1 MEDVCEEQERSSPH
15 RIQPDGA
22 PVGRPNGSGKSVSLR
37 LHHTPQSPPPMSP
50 SSRLHS
56 PTTANNRNSGGTT
69 TPTSPTS
76 VSTLTVGL
84 RPHRRLSPSKDV
96 RSGRVKSCVKQGVSP
111 APSIAMLAT
120 GAGGGGN
127 EEEPVDDAGPV
138 SGAGVQKKPKVDFV
152 RFDSTEIHYT
162 ESDEYRKKVSEEIKS
177 ACKLSDKNRADRLAR
192 PRMSL
197 LGKPLNYN
205 RGSRRD
211 ARYRRLQSRVYNF
224 LERPR
229 GFKAIF
235 YHVCVFLMVFTCL
248 ALSVFS
254 TIQEYE
260 DQAIAILFVMEII
273 VVIWFSIEF
282 FLRLWSSGCR
292 SRYQGAVGRLK
303 FLKRPFCIIDI
314 VTIAASIVVL
324 VMGTSGQV
332 FATSALRGLRFFQ
345 ILRMV
350 RMDRRG
356 GTWKLLG
363 SVVYAH
369 RQELITTLYIGFLG
383 LIFASFLVY
392 LMEKDVKETK
402 FSNFAQALWWG
413 VITLCTVGYGDM
425 VPETWQGKIIASFC
439 ALLGISFF
447 ALPAGILGSGFA
459 LKVQQQ
465 QRQKHMI
472 RRRQPAATLIQ
483 SLWRCYAA
491 DEHSLSEAT
500 WKIHQVPLPS
510 PPPSAETNGLNHK
523 SLIRR
528 ASSSFKHNASFVAR
542 LPTIRR
548 HKSQSLH
555 SPGNPKPPSGGSGRA
570 GRCPRMT
577 DINASSENLEVTNN
591 GRPMNPSLSEDS
603 VAETALSKKNSDAGL
618 ELACVSSLPSGG
630 GVGSGPLVAT
640 GHDLVVSRTLLSTG
654 GGHFGAGPSS
664 SSRRSSFVSGIFS
677 SAVQRRGSANEN
689 PPTHATSVAIN
700 SAIELE
706 GYNGGQE
713 GLLEELQEEEE
724 EQQHQQQH
732 QQQQQRRQEQEQQQR
747 YRIARFRTP
756 FESLFRVKS
765 ASSAIAAAA
774 AATTVSRYAAD
785 EDEEPRCV
793 QLTNQHKGAIR
804 FIRKMKYFVARRKF
818 KEALKPYDV
827 KDVME
832 QYAAGHVDLLGRVK
846 NVQTRLDQILGKQ
859 GSKSKDVYASKISLA
874 SRVVKI
880 ERQVDDIETKVDS
893 FIDLYMQDRMRLLSL
908 PLHPDSSHS
917 NNPNLPSLPPKGGG
931 AAAVITSVT
940 TSTSGSLKP
949 KPILIDKQFS
959 EPNSPIAKTFEEQ
972 ALQQKRPPMQRGFSD
987 LGHRIKKRVTLS
999 SIPPQYVGNSTAGQ
1013 PAVSE
1018 RGDVVIVVPSIDSEH
1033 LEPVGIEELTSV
1045 CIDTEIEIEPG
1056 SPKTITESSIIM
1068 MDEEDDEEEDI
1079 EEEDIEEEELD
1090 IGGDID
1096 PDSPPWDEYGELDVE
1111 DQDDTTEN
1119 TALLRACAAK
1129 TEIIVTPI
1137 SPVSSAFELNR
1148 MDSEEY
1154 RRSKQQQ
1161 QQQQHHHH
1169 HQQHAAANNNEG
1181 EHQQQMLTTTTAVSA
1196 ASATVATMDSLK
1208 PEMSSSS
1215 RNNGSEDT

>member
-1 MEDVCEEQERSSPH
+1 MTLDKVL
-15 RIQPDGA
+15 QPRRRA
-22 PVGRPNGSGKSVSLR
+22 PPPLSLVSLGNGAKSESLKITIR
-37 LHHTPQSPPPMSP
+37 PGADESPRNGNNENKLPRSLKPQPSP
-50 SSRLHS
+50 SGGGASNNCNNKPNQNNNYRHAAASGGEGRLS
-56 PTTANNRNSGGTT
+56 DVGTASAAVGMEAVPQIKIVIDDTELDRRRADNSNSGQRMAAKETGSGGTGEV
-69 TPTSPTS
+69 
-76 VSTLTVGL
+76 VS
-84 RPHRRLSPSKDV
+84 SPSLLTP
-96 RSGRVKSCVKQGVSP
+96 SSP
-111 APSIAMLAT
+111 PASFWGFGFGNGDPA
-120 GAGGGGN
+120 GN
-127 EEEPVDDAGPV
+127 EDSEDEVGFAVEYELDEMIGSTNDDDVYSVLDGDHHHHHHL
-138 SGAGVQKKPKVDFV
+138 Q
-152 RFDSTEIHYT
+152 RQHHHHHHHLHLQE
-162 ESDEYRKKVSEEIKS
+162 DELDDDDDDEDDDDYRS

-229 GFKAIF
+229 GFRAIF
-235 YHVCVFLMVFTCL
+235 YHVLVFFMVFTCL

-314 VTIAASIVVL
+314 VTIIASIVVL

-402 FSNFAQALWWG
+402 FNNFAQALWWG

-510 PPPSAETNGLNHK
+510 PPPSFRGQKIYLLAKRCPSATE
-523 SLIRR
+523 RR

-555 SPGNPKPPSGGSGRA
+555 SPGNAKPPGSGSGTSGGGSTRA
-570 GRCPRMT
+570 GRCPRVT
-577 DINASSENLEVTNN
+577 DINASSENL
-591 GRPMNPSLSEDS
+591 
-603 VAETALSKKNSDAGL
+603 
-618 ELACVSSLPSGG
+618 
-630 GVGSGPLVAT
+630 
-640 GHDLVVSRTLLSTG
+640 
-654 GGHFGAGPSS
+654 
-664 SSRRSSFVSGIFS
+664 
-677 SAVQRRGSANEN
+677 
-689 PPTHATSVAIN
+689 
-700 SAIELE
+700 
-706 GYNGGQE
+706 
-713 GLLEELQEEEE
+713 
-724 EQQHQQQH
+724 
-732 QQQQQRRQEQEQQQR
+732 
-747 YRIARFRTP
+747 
-756 FESLFRVKS
+756 
-765 ASSAIAAAA
+765 
-774 AATTVSRYAAD
+774 D

-804 FIRKMKYFVARRKF
+804 FIRKLKYFVARKKF
-818 KEALKPYDV
+818 REAQKPYDV

-832 QYAAGHVDLLGRVK
+832 QYTSGHADLLNRVR
-846 NVQTRLDQILGKQ
+846 NLQFRLDQILGKQ

-880 ERQVDDIETKVDS
+880 ERQVDDIETKVDT
-893 FIDLYMQDRMRLLSL
+893 FIELYMQDRKRLLSL
-908 PLHPDSSHS
+908 PLHPDTSHS

-940 TSTSGSLKP
+940 SSSSGSLKP

-959 EPNSPIAKTFEEQ
+959 EPNSPIAKTFEEPI
-972 ALQQKRPPMQRGFSD
+972 QQKRPPMQRGYSD

-999 SIPPQYVGNSTAGQ
+999 SIPPQYVGNSSGQ
-1013 PAVSE
+1013 SND
-1018 RGDVVIVVPSIDSEH
+1018 RGDVVIVVPNIDSDQ
-1033 LEPVGIEELTSV
+1033 LEPVGIEDLASV

-1068 MDEEDDEEEDI
+1068 MDEEDDEDD

-1090 IGGDID
+1090 IGGEI
-1096 PDSPPWDEYGELDVE
+1096 DSPPWDMYGDLDVE
-1111 DQDDTTEN
+1111 DQDETTEN
-1119 TALLRACAAK
+1119 TALLRTAAK

-1137 SPVSSAFELNR
+1137 SPVSSAYELNR
-1148 MDSEEY
+1148 MDSDDY
-1154 RRSKQQQ
+1154 KRSRLGAGSTANTNGQATTPNNNGSGDRQQQ
-1161 QQQQHHHH
+1161 
-1169 HQQHAAANNNEG
+1169 
-1181 EHQQQMLTTTTAVSA
+1181 LTAGTS
-1196 ASATVATMDSLK
+1196 SGGGSSTMDSLK
-1208 PEMSSSS
+1208 PEMTPQQQPHRSLA
-1215 RNNGSEDT
+1215 SEDI

>member
-1 MEDVCEEQERSSPH
+1 MEDHAYEQERGSPH
-15 RIQPDGA
+15 RIQPDGIPTA
-22 PVGRPNGSGKSVSLR
+22 GRHPVVAGRPNGSGKSVSLR
-37 LHHTPQSPPPMSP
+37 LHHTPSSPPPP

-56 PTTANNRNSGGTT
+56 PTGNRKSTTT

-76 VSTLTVGL
+76 ATTLTVGL
-84 RPHRRLSPSKDV
+84 RPHRRQSPSKDV

-111 APSIAMLAT
+111 APSIATLAT
-120 GAGGGGN
+120 GAEEEE
-127 EEEPVDDAGPV
+127 EEEPAAGDNAGP
-138 SGAGVQKKPKVDFV
+138 AGSSANSAIQKKPKVDFV

-510 PPPSAETNGLNHK
+510 PPPSSKLEAAEKLAAST
-523 SLIRR
+523 SAAR

-603 VAETALSKKNSDAGL
+603 VAETALSKKNSD
-618 ELACVSSLPSGG
+618 
-630 GVGSGPLVAT
+630 
-640 GHDLVVSRTLLSTG
+640 
-654 GGHFGAGPSS
+654 
-664 SSRRSSFVSGIFS
+664 
-677 SAVQRRGSANEN
+677 
-689 PPTHATSVAIN
+689 
-700 SAIELE
+700 
-706 GYNGGQE
+706 
-713 GLLEELQEEEE
+713 
-724 EQQHQQQH
+724 
-732 QQQQQRRQEQEQQQR
+732 
-747 YRIARFRTP
+747 
-756 FESLFRVKS
+756 
-765 ASSAIAAAA
+765 
-774 AATTVSRYAAD
+774 D

-908 PLHPDSSHS
+908 PLHPDTSHS

-972 ALQQKRPPMQRGFSD
+972 GALQQQKRPPMQRGFSD

-999 SIPPQYVGNSTAGQ
+999 SIPPQYVGNSTGGQ
-1013 PAVSE
+1013 SAVSE

-1161 QQQQHHHH
+1161 QQQH
-1169 HQQHAAANNNEG
+1169 HAAANNNEG
-1181 EHQQQMLTTTTAVSA
+1181 EHQQQMLTTMV
-1196 ASATVATMDSLK
+1196 ATVGSVGAAMDSLK

-1215 RNNGSEDT
+1215 RNNGSDDT

>member
-1 MEDVCEEQERSSPH
+1 MEDQAYEQERSSPH
-15 RIQPDGA
+15 RIQPDGV
-22 PVGRPNGSGKSVSLR
+22 PVAGRPNGSGKSVSLR
-37 LHHTPQSPPPMSP
+37 LHHTPPPSA
-50 SSRLHS
+50 RLHS
-56 PTTANNRNSGGTT
+56 PTGNRST

-76 VSTLTVGL
+76 TGTTVSVGL
-84 RPHRRLSPSKDV
+84 RPHRRQSPSKDG

-111 APSIAMLAT
+111 APSIAALAT
-120 GAGGGGN
+120 GTGLN
-127 EEEPVDDAGPV
+127 EEEPAVDDAGQT
-138 SGAGVQKKPKVDFV
+138 GNAGTQQKKPHKVDFV

-510 PPPSAETNGLNHK
+510 PPPSFRGQKIYLLARRCPSATERSKLEAAEKLAAST
-523 SLIRR
+523 SAAR

-577 DINASSENLEVTNN
+577 DINASSENL
-591 GRPMNPSLSEDS
+591 
-603 VAETALSKKNSDAGL
+603 
-618 ELACVSSLPSGG
+618 
-630 GVGSGPLVAT
+630 
-640 GHDLVVSRTLLSTG
+640 
-654 GGHFGAGPSS
+654 
-664 SSRRSSFVSGIFS
+664 
-677 SAVQRRGSANEN
+677 
-689 PPTHATSVAIN
+689 
-700 SAIELE
+700 
-706 GYNGGQE
+706 
-713 GLLEELQEEEE
+713 
-724 EQQHQQQH
+724 
-732 QQQQQRRQEQEQQQR
+732 
-747 YRIARFRTP
+747 
-756 FESLFRVKS
+756 
-765 ASSAIAAAA
+765 
-774 AATTVSRYAAD
+774 D

-804 FIRKMKYFVARRKF
+804 FIRKLKYFVARKKF
-818 KEALKPYDV
+818 REAQKPYDV

-832 QYAAGHVDLLGRVK
+832 QYTSGHADLLTRVR
-846 NVQTRLDQILGKQ
+846 NLQFRLDQILGKQ

-908 PLHPDSSHS
+908 PLHPDTSHS

-999 SIPPQYVGNSTAGQ
+999 SIPPQYVGNSTGQ
-1013 PAVSE
+1013 STVSE

-1161 QQQQHHHH
+1161 Q
-1169 HQQHAAANNNEG
+1169 HAAANNNEG
-1181 EHQQQMLTTTTAVSA
+1181 EHQQQMSMMTTTTTTTTTAGVGSMGA
-1196 ASATVATMDSLK
+1196 AMDSLK

>member
-1 MEDVCEEQERSSPH
+1 MRSTAMEDVYENEPHAPDPAEQPK
-15 RIQPDGA
+15 PF
-22 PVGRPNGSGKSVSLR
+22 NGSSGKNVSLR
-37 LHHTPQSPPPMSP
+37 ILSMPSSPLPPVAGAVPSSP
-50 SSRLHS
+50 SAVSLSSTNARDTRHRSSKDRVSRK
-56 PTTANNRNSGGTT
+56 AR
-69 TPTSPTS
+69 
-76 VSTLTVGL
+76 VSTIA
-84 RPHRRLSPSKDV
+84 SPGA
-96 RSGRVKSCVKQGVSP
+96 SGRTDLTPGVTT
-111 APSIAMLAT
+111 IDEG
-120 GAGGGGN
+120 GASDGGN
-127 EEEPVDDAGPV
+127 TPSSLAPCSSTV
-138 SGAGVQKKPKVDFV
+138 KKSKVDFV

-162 ESDEYRKKVSEEIKS
+162 ENEEVHKKISDEIKS

-392 LMEKDVKETK
+392 LMEKDVRGTK

-491 DEHSLSEAT
+491 DEHSMSEAT

-510 PPPSAETNGLNHK
+510 PPPS
-523 SLIRR
+523 R

-555 SPGNPKPPSGGSGRA
+555 SPGNPKPPSGGSGRT
-570 GRCPRMT
+570 GRCPRVT
-577 DINASSENLEVTNN
+577 DINASSENL
-591 GRPMNPSLSEDS
+591 
-603 VAETALSKKNSDAGL
+603 
-618 ELACVSSLPSGG
+618 
-630 GVGSGPLVAT
+630 
-640 GHDLVVSRTLLSTG
+640 
-654 GGHFGAGPSS
+654 
-664 SSRRSSFVSGIFS
+664 
-677 SAVQRRGSANEN
+677 
-689 PPTHATSVAIN
+689 
-700 SAIELE
+700 
-706 GYNGGQE
+706 
-713 GLLEELQEEEE
+713 
-724 EQQHQQQH
+724 
-732 QQQQQRRQEQEQQQR
+732 
-747 YRIARFRTP
+747 
-756 FESLFRVKS
+756 
-765 ASSAIAAAA
+765 
-774 AATTVSRYAAD
+774 D

-804 FIRKMKYFVARRKF
+804 FIRKLKYFVARKKF
-818 KEALKPYDV
+818 REAQKPYDV

-832 QYAAGHVDLLGRVK
+832 QYTSGHADLLTRVR
-846 NVQTRLDQILGKQ
+846 NLQFRLDQILGKQ

-908 PLHPDSSHS
+908 PLHPDTSHS

-931 AAAVITSVT
+931 ASAVITSVT
-940 TSTSGSLKP
+940 TSSSGSLKP
-949 KPILIDKQFS
+949 KPILVDKQFS

-972 ALQQKRPPMQRGFSD
+972 PLQQKRPPMQRGFSD

-999 SIPPQYVGNSTAGQ
+999 SIPPQYVGNSTGQ
-1013 PAVSE
+1013 PSD
-1018 RGDVVIVVPSIDSEH
+1018 RGDVVIVVPNIDAEH
-1033 LEPVGIEELTSV
+1033 LEPVGIEELASV

-1068 MDEEDDEEEDI
+1068 MDEEDDEED
-1079 EEEDIEEEELD
+1079 EEEDIEEEDLD
-1090 IGGDID
+1090 IGAEID
-1096 PDSPPWDEYGELDVE
+1096 PDSPPWDVYGDMDVE

-1119 TALLRACAAK
+1119 TALLRTAAK

-1154 RRSKQQQ
+1154 RRSKQV
-1161 QQQQHHHH
+1161 
-1169 HQQHAAANNNEG
+1169 AANNNEG
-1181 EHQQQMLTTTTAVSA
+1181 EQHQQQQQQQQMLAITGPSGA
-1196 ASATVATMDSLK
+1196 MDSLK
-1208 PEMSSSS
+1208 PERAS
-1215 RNNGSEDT
+1215 NGSDDT

>member
-1 MEDVCEEQERSSPH
+1 
-15 RIQPDGA
+15 
-22 PVGRPNGSGKSVSLR
+22 
-37 LHHTPQSPPPMSP
+37 
-50 SSRLHS
+50 
-56 PTTANNRNSGGTT
+56 
-69 TPTSPTS
+69 
-76 VSTLTVGL
+76 
-84 RPHRRLSPSKDV
+84 
-96 RSGRVKSCVKQGVSP
+96 
-111 APSIAMLAT
+111 
-120 GAGGGGN
+120 
-127 EEEPVDDAGPV
+127 
-138 SGAGVQKKPKVDFV
+138 
-152 RFDSTEIHYT
+152 
-162 ESDEYRKKVSEEIKS
+162 
-177 ACKLSDKNRADRLAR
+177 
-192 PRMSL
+192 MSL

-229 GFKAIF
+229 GYKAIS
-235 YHVCVFLMVFTCL
+235 YHVLVFIMVFTCL

-254 TIQEYE
+254 TIAEYE
-260 DQAIAILFVMEII
+260 EQATAILFVMEII
-273 VVIWFSIEF
+273 VVIWFGVEF

-303 FLKRPFCIIDI
+303 FLKRPFCVIDI

-324 VMGTSGQV
+324 VMGSSGQV

-392 LMEKDVKETK
+392 LMEKDVEKTK
-402 FSNFAQALWWG
+402 FNNFAQALWWG

-510 PPPSAETNGLNHK
+510 PPPS
-523 SLIRR
+523 R

-555 SPGNPKPPSGGSGRA
+555 SPGNAKPPSGSGGGGPGPTGSGGRS
-570 GRCPRMT
+570 GRCPRVT

-603 VAETALSKKNSDAGL
+603 VAETALSKKNSD
-618 ELACVSSLPSGG
+618 
-630 GVGSGPLVAT
+630 
-640 GHDLVVSRTLLSTG
+640 
-654 GGHFGAGPSS
+654 
-664 SSRRSSFVSGIFS
+664 
-677 SAVQRRGSANEN
+677 
-689 PPTHATSVAIN
+689 
-700 SAIELE
+700 
-706 GYNGGQE
+706 
-713 GLLEELQEEEE
+713 
-724 EQQHQQQH
+724 
-732 QQQQQRRQEQEQQQR
+732 
-747 YRIARFRTP
+747 
-756 FESLFRVKS
+756 
-765 ASSAIAAAA
+765 
-774 AATTVSRYAAD
+774 D

-793 QLTNQHKGAIR
+793 ALTNQHKGAIR

-874 SRVVKI
+874 SRVVKV
-880 ERQVDDIETKVDS
+880 ERQVDDIETKLDT
-893 FIDLYMQDRMRLLSL
+893 FIELYMQDRKRLLSL
-908 PLHPDSSHS
+908 PLHADASHS

-931 AAAVITSVT
+931 ASAVITSVT
-940 TSTSGSLKP
+940 SSSSGSLKP

-959 EPNSPIAKTFEEQ
+959 EPNSPIAKTFEEPIQ
-972 ALQQKRPPMQRGFSD
+972 QQQQQKRPPMQRGYSD

-999 SIPPQYVGNSTAGQ
+999 SIPPQYVGNSTGQ
-1013 PAVSE
+1013 TND
-1018 RGDVVIVVPSIDSEH
+1018 RGDVVIVVPNIDPDQ
-1033 LEPVGIEELTSV
+1033 LDPVGCIEDLTSV

-1068 MDEEDDEEEDI
+1068 MDEEDEEEDDDDDDDEDDDDDDEEEDI
-1079 EEEDIEEEELD
+1079 EEEDLD
-1090 IGGDID
+1090 IGAEID
-1096 PDSPPWDEYGELDVE
+1096 PDSPPWDLYGELDNE
-1111 DQDDTTEN
+1111 DQDETTEN
-1119 TALLRACAAK
+1119 TALLQAAAK

-1137 SPVSSAFELNR
+1137 SPVSSAYELNR
-1148 MDSEEY
+1148 MDSDEY
-1154 RRSKQQQ
+1154 RRSRLGVPGGSGLPALMPPTSSTITTTNGNGSHEVGHHGSSSSSSSSPATASMLMASTAMDSLKPELTPSQQQ
-1161 QQQQHHHH
+1161 QQQQHGRI
-1169 HQQHAAANNNEG
+1169 A
-1181 EHQQQMLTTTTAVSA
+1181 
-1196 ASATVATMDSLK
+1196 
-1208 PEMSSSS
+1208 
-1215 RNNGSEDT
+1215 SEDI

>member
-1 MEDVCEEQERSSPH
+1 
-15 RIQPDGA
+15 
-22 PVGRPNGSGKSVSLR
+22 
-37 LHHTPQSPPPMSP
+37 
-50 SSRLHS
+50 
-56 PTTANNRNSGGTT
+56 
-69 TPTSPTS
+69 
-76 VSTLTVGL
+76 
-84 RPHRRLSPSKDV
+84 
-96 RSGRVKSCVKQGVSP
+96 
-111 APSIAMLAT
+111 
-120 GAGGGGN
+120 
-127 EEEPVDDAGPV
+127 
-138 SGAGVQKKPKVDFV
+138 
-152 RFDSTEIHYT
+152 
-162 ESDEYRKKVSEEIKS
+162 
-177 ACKLSDKNRADRLAR
+177 
-192 PRMSL
+192 MSL

-260 DQAIAILFVMEII
+260 EQAIAILFVMEII

-392 LMEKDVKETK
+392 LMEKDVSGTK

-491 DEHSLSEAT
+491 DEHSMSEAT

-510 PPPSAETNGLNHK
+510 PPPSADTNGLNHK

-555 SPGNPKPPSGGSGRA
+555 SPGNQKPPSGGGGRT
-570 GRCPRMT
+570 GRCPRVT

-618 ELACVSSLPSGG
+618 ELASISSIPGG
-630 GVGSGPLVAT
+630 AGPLVAT
-640 GHDLVVSRTLLSTG
+640 GNDLVVGRSFLSTG
-654 GGHFGAGPSS
+654 GGGGGHFGGGSGGPS

-677 SAVQRRGSANEN
+677 SAVQRRGSGNESH
-689 PPTHATSVAIN
+689 PHATNVVALN
-700 SAIELE
+700 
-706 GYNGGQE
+706 N
-713 GLLEELQEEEE
+713 
-724 EQQHQQQH
+724 
-732 QQQQQRRQEQEQQQR
+732 
-747 YRIARFRTP
+747 
-756 FESLFRVKS
+756 
-765 ASSAIAAAA
+765 
-774 AATTVSRYAAD
+774 

-940 TSTSGSLKP
+940 TSSSGSLKP
-949 KPILIDKQFS
+949 KPILIEKQFS
-959 EPNSPIAKTFEEQ
+959 EPNSPIAKSFEDQ
-972 ALQQKRPPMQRGFSD
+972 PMQQKRPPMHRGFSD

-999 SIPPQYVGNSTAGQ
+999 SIPPQYVGNSTGQ
-1013 PAVSE
+1013 PSD
-1018 RGDVVIVVPSIDSEH
+1018 RGDVVIVVPNMDPEH
-1033 LEPVGIEELTSV
+1033 LEPVGIEDLTSV
-1045 CIDTEIEIEPG
+1045 CIGTEIEIEPG

-1068 MDEEDDEEEDI
+1068 MDEEDDEDDEEEDI
-1079 EEEDIEEEELD
+1079 EEEDLD
-1090 IGGDID
+1090 IAGEID
-1096 PDSPPWDEYGELDVE
+1096 PDSPPWDMYGDMDVE
-1111 DQDDTTEN
+1111 DQEDTTEN
-1119 TALLRACAAK
+1119 TALLRTAAK

-1154 RRSKQQQ
+1154 RRSKQTV
-1161 QQQQHHHH
+1161 
-1169 HQQHAAANNNEG
+1169 ANNNEG
-1181 EHQQQMLTTTTAVSA
+1181 EQLQLLQQQQQQQQQQMLALTGPSGA
-1196 ASATVATMDSLK
+1196 MDSLK
-1208 PEMSSSS
+1208 PEA
-1215 RNNGSEDT
+1215 RNNCSDDT

>member
-1 MEDVCEEQERSSPH
+1 MMLNEFPPHLAAKGGTESSNNSRKIIALSPVRKDNNKSKYPAEHDRRQVNKQHPPQMNSRTSNCNNKPYQNNNYYCGSVDMNRTISLSKRRMLQHSQAVVAVPQIKIVIDDTEQKRASRCSGCVSNRRQCISRPSTDQRQVEVVSSP
-15 RIQPDGA
+15 
-22 PVGRPNGSGKSVSLR
+22 SL
-37 LHHTPQSPPPMSP
+37 LTPSSPPASFWGFGFGNGD
-50 SSRLHS
+50 H
-56 PTTANNRNSGGTT
+56 NGG
-69 TPTSPTS
+69 TPTSEDDSSYVVDFELDEVIPDEEVDDDNSETGDNPRYRHQ
-76 VSTLTVGL
+76 LML
-84 RPHRRLSPSKDV
+84 RYGSLMDED
-96 RSGRVKSCVKQGVSP
+96 
-111 APSIAMLAT
+111 
-120 GAGGGGN
+120 
-127 EEEPVDDAGPV
+127 EEEEEEEDEAGNDNGHPN
-138 SGAGVQKKPKVDFV
+138 
-152 RFDSTEIHYT
+152 R
-162 ESDEYRKKVSEEIKS
+162 S

-229 GFKAIF
+229 GVKAIL
-235 YHVCVFLMVFTCL
+235 YHVLVFFMVFTCL

-260 DQAIAILFVMEII
+260 LQAIAILFVMEI
-273 VVIWFSIEF
+273 VVVVWFSIEF

-303 FLKRPFCIIDI
+303 FLKRPFCIIDV
-314 VTIAASIVVL
+314 VTIVASIAIL
-324 VMGTSGQV
+324 VMRSSGQV
-332 FATSALRGLRFFQ
+332 FAASALRGLRFFQ

-392 LMEKDVKETK
+392 LMEKDVEGTK
-402 FSNFAQALWWG
+402 FNNFAQALWWG

-425 VPETWQGKIIASFC
+425 VPDTWQGKIIASFC

-510 PPPSAETNGLNHK
+510 PPPSFRGQKIYLLAKRCPSATERSKLEAAEKLAA
-523 SLIRR
+523 SSAAAR

-555 SPGNPKPPSGGSGRA
+555 SPGNAKPSSGSTGGGGSGRA
-570 GRCPRMT
+570 GRCPRVT

-603 VAETALSKKNSDAGL
+603 VAETALSKKNSD
-618 ELACVSSLPSGG
+618 
-630 GVGSGPLVAT
+630 
-640 GHDLVVSRTLLSTG
+640 
-654 GGHFGAGPSS
+654 
-664 SSRRSSFVSGIFS
+664 
-677 SAVQRRGSANEN
+677 
-689 PPTHATSVAIN
+689 
-700 SAIELE
+700 
-706 GYNGGQE
+706 
-713 GLLEELQEEEE
+713 
-724 EQQHQQQH
+724 
-732 QQQQQRRQEQEQQQR
+732 
-747 YRIARFRTP
+747 
-756 FESLFRVKS
+756 
-765 ASSAIAAAA
+765 
-774 AATTVSRYAAD
+774 D

-804 FIRKMKYFVARRKF
+804 FIRKLKYFVARRKF
-818 KEALKPYDV
+818 REAQKPYDV

-832 QYAAGHVDLLGRVK
+832 QYTSGHADLLNRVR
-846 NVQTRLDQILGKQ
+846 NLQFRLDQILGKQ

-880 ERQVDDIETKVDS
+880 ERQVDDIETKVDT
-893 FIDLYMQDRMRLLSL
+893 FIELYMQDRKRLLSL
-908 PLHPDSSHS
+908 PLHPDTSHS

-940 TSTSGSLKP
+940 SSSSGSLKP

-959 EPNSPIAKTFEEQ
+959 EPNSPIAKTFEEPI
-972 ALQQKRPPMQRGFSD
+972 QQKRPPMQRGYSD

-999 SIPPQYVGNSTAGQ
+999 SIPPQYVGNSPGQ
-1013 PAVSE
+1013 VND
-1018 RGDVVIVVPSIDSEH
+1018 RGDVVIVVPNLDPDQM
-1033 LEPVGIEELTSV
+1033 EPVGIEELASV

-1068 MDEEDDEEEDI
+1068 MDEEDDDED

-1090 IGGDID
+1090 IGGEID
-1096 PDSPPWDEYGELDVE
+1096 PDSPPWDMYGDLDVD
-1111 DQDDTTEN
+1111 DQDESTEN
-1119 TALLRACAAK
+1119 TALLRTAAK

-1137 SPVSSAFELNR
+1137 SPVSSAYELHR
-1148 MDSEEY
+1148 LDSSEDY
-1154 RRSKQQQ
+1154 KRSRLGI
-1161 QQQQHHHH
+1161 
-1169 HQQHAAANNNEG
+1169 ASTSSCPTTNGGSNTNNNDADG
-1181 EHQQQMLTTTTAVSA
+1181 RQLVIPSTAASGTTTGT
-1196 ASATVATMDSLK
+1196 TMDSLK
-1208 PEMSSSS
+1208 PEMTPQRLQRLS
-1215 RNNGSEDT
+1215 SEDI